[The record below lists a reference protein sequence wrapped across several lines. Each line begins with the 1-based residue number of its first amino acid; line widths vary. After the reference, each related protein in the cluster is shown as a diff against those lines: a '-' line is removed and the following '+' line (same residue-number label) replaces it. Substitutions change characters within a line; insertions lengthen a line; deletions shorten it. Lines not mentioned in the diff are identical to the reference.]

1 VKANLQPDSRY
12 SVVCPT
18 CAARFQ
24 PGLDSEG
31 LNSFQC
37 PVCGELLER
46 RTPYPI
52 LRFIAS
58 ELAATALTYWLGY
71 RDSGL
76 IFGSIL
82 GTAVLF
88 SVFSTLTYHI
98 SPPAAQ
104 RKIPYGESGLS
115 LTGSHGPKPNTRL
128 PPERTER

>member
-1 VKANLQPDSRY
+1 VKVSLQPDSRY

-24 PGLDSEG
+24 PGLYSKG
-31 LNSFQC
+31 LNNFQC

-58 ELAATALTYWLGY
+58 ELAATALVYRVGY

-82 GTAVLF
+82 GTVVLF
-88 SVFSTLTYHI
+88 FVFSRLMYHI

-104 RKIPYGESGLS
+104 RKIPAGESGLS
-115 LTGSHGPKPNTRL
+115 LTGGHGPKSNKRL

>member
-1 VKANLQPDSRY
+1 VKASLQPDSRY

-18 CAARFQ
+18 CAARFR
-24 PGLDSEG
+24 PGLYSKG
-31 LNSFQC
+31 LNTFQC

-46 RTPYPI
+46 TTPYPI

-58 ELAATALTYWLGY
+58 ELAAIALVYWVGY
-71 RDSGL
+71 RDSAL

-82 GTAVLF
+82 GTVVLF
-88 SVFSTLTYHI
+88 VVFSRLMYHI

-104 RKIPYGESGLS
+104 RKLPYGDSGLS
-115 LTGSHGPKPNTRL
+115 LTGSHGPKSDTRL